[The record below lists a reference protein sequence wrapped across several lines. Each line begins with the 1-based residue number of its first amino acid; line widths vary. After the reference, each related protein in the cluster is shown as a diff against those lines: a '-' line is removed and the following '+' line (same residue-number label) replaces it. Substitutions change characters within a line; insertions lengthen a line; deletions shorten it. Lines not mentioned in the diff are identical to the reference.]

1 MPLECGRDCQGEFT
15 MPIIDEEAAQAAIH
29 LALPT
34 IARAM
39 GDPAAGDS
47 GCLHIVVMDPNAG
60 PAASEFEHA
69 ILYEHSINR
78 ANWDADYVHFAR
90 AKALVSWRAGMDSH
104 AVQTLRPHLLMPGDT
119 LLWGSVCLDGLVVA
133 VSGMQ
138 PWYDEALAGIVA
150 CCLRAVSKGRA
161 AEAARKGLFLTRA

>member
-1 MPLECGRDCQGEFT
+1 

-47 GCLHIVVMDPNAG
+47 GCLHIVVMNPRL
-60 PAASEFEHA
+60 PAASSPFEQA
-69 ILYEHSINR
+69 VLYEHSINR
-78 ANWDADYVHFAR
+78 PSWDADYARFAR
-90 AKALVSWRAGMDSH
+90 AKALISWRAGMDGH
-104 AVQTLRPHLLMPGDT
+104 AVQTLRPHLLEPGDT

-150 CCLRAVSKGRA
+150 CCLRAVAKARAVEAGR
-161 AEAARKGLFLTRA
+161 RGLFIDRS